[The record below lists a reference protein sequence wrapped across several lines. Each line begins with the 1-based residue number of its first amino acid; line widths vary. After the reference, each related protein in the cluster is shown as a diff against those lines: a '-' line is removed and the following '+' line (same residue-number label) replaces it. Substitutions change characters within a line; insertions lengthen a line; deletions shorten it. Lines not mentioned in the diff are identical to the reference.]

1 MRIVSL
7 LPSATELL
15 CAIPRG
21 ADMLVG
27 RSHECDYPP
36 SVLSLPPLTRSR
48 LSHTLDAR
56 EIDASVRTS
65 LAPSS
70 SVQSLYTLNADLLA
84 ALRPDL
90 ILTQDLCHVC
100 SIDLKGLR
108 SLVSRLPDPKPQILS
123 LNAES
128 IEGVLDDLLRIGRA
142 IGEERAAGEVAVSL
156 MARMNHARERV
167 NAYDDGQNIAF
178 LEWTD
183 PLFIGGHWTPQLIE
197 RAGARHPLNPTIPL
211 ADSGAATGTQA
222 ASRRGRASFAVT
234 PDDLVR
240 SQPERLIICPCG
252 IPLDR
257 MPGDE
262 GLSVQ
267 RLVGSLA
274 AQSWWNDLPAVR
286 TGQVA
291 LVDGNQMFNRPGPRL
306 VDALEWL
313 VGWIQDRPELI
324 PCDFPWRVWR
334 DASARPA

>member
-1 MRIVSL
+1 
-7 LPSATELL
+7 
-15 CAIPRG
+15 
-21 ADMLVG
+21 MLVG
-27 RSHECDYPP
+27 RSHECDHPP
-36 SVLSLPPLTRSR
+36 RVLSLPVLTGSR

-65 LAPSS
+65 LAPGSGAE
-70 SVQSLYTLNADLLA
+70 SLYTLNADLLA
-84 ALRPDL
+84 ALRPEL

-142 IGEERAAGEVAVSL
+142 IGEERAAGEAVVSL
-156 MARMNHARERV
+156 ITRMNHARERV
-167 NAYDDGQNIAF
+167 NAYDDGPNIAF

-183 PLFIGGHWTPQLIE
+183 PLFVGGHWTPQLIE
-197 RAGARHPLNPTIPL
+197 RAGARHPLNPTVPM
-211 ADSGAATGTQA
+211 ADSGAATGMQA
-222 ASRRGRASFAVT
+222 AARQGRASFAIS

-257 MPGDE
+257 AHDD

-267 RLVGSLA
+267 RLAETLS

-306 VDALEWL
+306 VGALEWL

-324 PCDFPWRVWR
+324 PRNFPWRLWR
-334 DASARPA
+334 DSIARRA